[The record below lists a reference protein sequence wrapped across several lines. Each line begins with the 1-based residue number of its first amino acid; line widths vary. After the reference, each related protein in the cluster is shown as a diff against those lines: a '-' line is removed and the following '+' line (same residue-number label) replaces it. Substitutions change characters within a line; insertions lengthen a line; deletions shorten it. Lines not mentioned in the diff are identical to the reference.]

1 MSLGNSFNGKILD
14 NRSHR
19 FLANNRSM
27 DIGALFLYPSVCNR
41 IHRSHEEYQLVIDS
55 KLILKVKY

>member
-1 MSLGNSFNGKILD
+1 MGLEIHLNGKLFD

-27 DIGALFLYPSVCNR
+27 DIGDLFLCHCVDNR
-41 IHRSHEEYQLVIDS
+41 INRSD
-55 KLILKVKY
+55 